1 MRVTSFVF
9 MQTQWLVEKAKAM
22 FVGFKDGYISMTDDK
37 LLYTVDTKI
46 HHVEHFGPLA
56 ENFEERK
63 GGWRGPQFDTLE
75 EYAET
80 TSAWG
85 KDCQKNYVSWKW
97 QNSMCFNV
105 LGIESNNKAYN
116 IKPNAGG
123 TLPFDFDGDGS
134 IDLVVA
140 KVYGDNEGA
149 AKKTGKPSKKKAK
162 KSEATPFDI
171 LDDFD
176 LTICKA
182 SFDGKTFRIPEPH
195 LTFARKTTMEPYRR
209 AVVESYLKH
218 FPGTEGHLQP
228 ADQSAIASAVIKSVR
243 KEVPDAPFYKLVDF
257 AARIPDHL
265 VGDPDDIFAMSSP
278 GYQAKFGPP
287 IQFHNWTKKLV
298 DRLIKYQGRGIEVI
312 DAPTIDH
319 AVHLPQFDISPF

>member
-1 MRVTSFVF
+1 
-9 MQTQWLVEKAKAM
+9 M

-46 HHVEHFGPLA
+46 HHVEHFGNLS

-63 GGWRGPQFDTLE
+63 NSYGTKFDTLE
-75 EYAET
+75 EYVET

-85 KDCQKNYVSWKW
+85 KDCQKNYVDWKW
-97 QNSMCFNV
+97 QNSMSFDV
-105 LGIESNNKAYN
+105 LGIEANNKAYT

-123 TLPFDFDGDGS
+123 SLPFDFDGNGN

-140 KVYGDNEGA
+140 KVYGDNTGS

-162 KSEATPFDI
+162 KSEVTPFDI

-182 SFDGKTFRIPEPH
+182 SFDGTTFRIPEPH
-195 LTFARKTTMEPYRR
+195 LAFARKTTMEPYRR
-209 AVVESYLKH
+209 AIVESYVKH
-218 FPGTEGHLQP
+218 FPGTKGYLQP
-228 ADQSAIASAVIKSVR
+228 ADQSEIASAVIKSVR
-243 KEVPDAPFYKLVDF
+243 REVPDAPFYKLLDV

-265 VGDPDDIFAMSSP
+265 VGDPDDVFAMFSP
-278 GYQAKFGPP
+278 GFQARLGPP

-298 DRLIKYQGRGIEVI
+298 DRLKKYQGRGIEVI
-312 DAPTIDH
+312 GAPAIDEG
-319 AVHLPQFDISPF
+319 VNLPKFDISGF